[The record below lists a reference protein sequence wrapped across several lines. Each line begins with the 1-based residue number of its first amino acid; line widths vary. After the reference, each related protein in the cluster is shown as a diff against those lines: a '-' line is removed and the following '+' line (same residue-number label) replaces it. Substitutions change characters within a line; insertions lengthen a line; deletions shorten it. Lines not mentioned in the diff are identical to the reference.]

1 MLPPSDPTSSASTM
15 PDVPSRVLGVCHELC
30 YSEAAYV
37 ADLRSLLREREALL
51 RFVPAADVRAIFSN
65 AAELL
70 GVNDALLRA
79 LPFHN
84 ELRGSCSSRT
94 SPSGRRSCTSSG
106 SLENISDEAA
116 AIGHVARAFV
126 SVAPF
131 FKLYSTYCQDY
142 EAALQR
148 LETLSRQP
156 AFARYREEG
165 GQDAAALESML
176 IKPIQR
182 LCKYPL
188 FFRTLTE
195 AAPTDELTK
204 ASALIDALAQTVNS
218 TVKAAKARS
227 RMATL
232 LQRLGSDGEE
242 SFLSLLAPHRELLLE
257 ARVRFCEVAL
267 RADGG
272 VSKKRRSSQPVGASA
287 SGKLLLFSDCLL
299 LAHKPAAGPAAW
311 AMAHFDAAPR
321 SGELNSGELSTVS
334 ASTPVSGPRNRL
346 VARALVPLRTLRIAA
361 LPPTAD
367 GTAPARRPPLLTAD
381 SSVEFSVTAIGRMRA
396 VSAPPAPT
404 RAQSSGL
411 AMLSTVAEPSLTV
424 ASSEELVD
432 ANEVAGGSTKERTDS
447 AEADEDLD
455 RALLRASAKL
465 DRARCFVLQA
475 LSPYAEA
482 AADAAPAVGLSGGL
496 GVPGEA
502 LVTAEAA
509 GSRLLVVEVG
519 AILELGMPTAT
530 PLGGDPLAVAAT
542 VGAAR
547 DAYVKVVRDL
557 HARQRSRGDS
567 IREEA
572 DDLTELQRF
581 LHHESPAPRG
591 SVAAGGDG
599 GGATPRT
606 PASARARAR
615 SSSVTA
621 APPAAAEPAPS
632 LLGRLFGRRRSSA
645 AAKSAPPPET
655 PSRLAPVTP
664 PAMAQT
670 DSSLA
675 EKLRKMQAESPARD
689 SPPPAAA
696 VGAAPLGPPVP
707 GGPTLADKLRRL
719 QAEARVNYA

>member
-1 MLPPSDPTSSASTM
+1 MQLTEAVLPPSDPTSSASTM

-94 SPSGRRSCTSSG
+94 SPSGRRSCTSAG

-126 SVAPF
+126 SLAPF

-148 LETLSRQP
+148 LEALSRQP

-204 ASALIDALAQTVNS
+204 ASVLIDALAQTVNS

-272 VSKKRRSSQPVGASA
+272 VSKRRRSSQPVGASA

-321 SGELNSGELSTVS
+321 PGELNSGELSTVS

-361 LPPTAD
+361 LPPSAD

-381 SSVEFSVTAIGRMRA
+381 SSAEFSVTAIGRTRA
-396 VSAPPAPT
+396 MSAPPAPT

-432 ANEVAGGSTKERTDS
+432 ASEAAGGSTKERTDS

-482 AADAAPAVGLSGGL
+482 AADAGPAVALSGGL

-581 LHHESPAPRG
+581 PHDERWSPQLG
-591 SVAAGGDG
+591 GGGGDG
-599 GGATPRT
+599 GEHPRT

-615 SSSVTA
+615 SS
-621 APPAAAEPAPS
+621 
-632 LLGRLFGRRRSSA
+632 
-645 AAKSAPPPET
+645 
-655 PSRLAPVTP
+655 
-664 PAMAQT
+664 
-670 DSSLA
+670 
-675 EKLRKMQAESPARD
+675 
-689 SPPPAAA
+689 
-696 VGAAPLGPPVP
+696 
-707 GGPTLADKLRRL
+707 
-719 QAEARVNYA
+719 

>member
-1 MLPPSDPTSSASTM
+1 M

-30 YSEAAYV
+30 HSESTYV

-65 AAELL
+65 AAEPL

-148 LETLSRQP
+148 LEALSRQP

-272 VSKKRRSSQPVGASA
+272 VSKRRRSSQPVGASA

-361 LPPTAD
+361 LPPSAD

-381 SSVEFSVTAIGRMRA
+381 SSVEFSVTAIGRTRA
-396 VSAPPAPT
+396 MSAPPAPT

-432 ANEVAGGSTKERTDS
+432 ASEAAGAGSTKERTDS

-645 AAKSAPPPET
+645 AAKSAPLPPTET
-655 PSRLAPVTP
+655 PLRLAPVTP
-664 PAMAQT
+664 LALAQT

-689 SPPPAAA
+689 SPPAAA
-696 VGAAPLGPPVP
+696 VGATPLGPPVP

>member
-1 MLPPSDPTSSASTM
+1 MQLTEAVLPPSDPTSSASTM

-30 YSEAAYV
+30 HSESTYV

-94 SPSGRRSCTSSG
+94 SPSGRRSCTSAG

-148 LETLSRQP
+148 LEALSRQP
-156 AFARYREEG
+156 ALVRYREEG

-272 VSKKRRSSQPVGASA
+272 VSKRRRSSQPVGASA

-321 SGELNSGELSTVS
+321 SGELNSGGSRPS
-334 ASTPVSGPRNRL
+334 RRRRRSP
-346 VARALVPLRTLRIAA
+346 ARATGWWRARSSSAHLHRRA
-361 LPPTAD
+361 PPSAD

-381 SSVEFSVTAIGRMRA
+381 SSVEFSVTAIGRTRA
-396 VSAPPAPT
+396 MSAPPAPT

-411 AMLSTVAEPSLTV
+411 AMLSTVAEPSLTA

-432 ANEVAGGSTKERTDS
+432 ASEAAGAGSTKERTDS

-482 AADAAPAVGLSGGL
+482 AADAGPAVGLSGGL

-519 AILELGMPTAT
+519 AILELDDGDAARRRPARG
-530 PLGGDPLAVAAT
+530 GGDRRRRARRVRRWCRSARAQRCAAT
-542 VGAAR
+542 RSAR
-547 DAYVKVVRDL
+547 RPTTA
-557 HARQRSRGDS
+557 
-567 IREEA
+567 
-572 DDLTELQRF
+572 ELQRF
-581 LHHESPAPRG
+581 LHHESPAPGCGWRRRRRRRHPARPPRRARG
-591 SVAAGGDG
+591 RARAGHRRAARRRGAGPRCSAGCLG
-599 GGATPRT
+599 GGAPPRRQS
-606 PASARARAR
+606 PCCCPRHCRAS
-615 SSSVTA
+615 
-621 APPAAAEPAPS
+621 P
-632 LLGRLFGRRRSSA
+632 G
-645 AAKSAPPPET
+645 
-655 PSRLAPVTP
+655 TP
-664 PAMAQT
+664 PALAPT

-675 EKLRKMQAESPARD
+675 EKLRKMQAESPAR

-696 VGAAPLGPPVP
+696 VGATPLGPPLP